1 MKKNLLRTIS
11 IFILCA
17 LVGGNA
23 LANVKSKNVHFNED
37 VSVGGTV
44 VKKGDYKVSF
54 DDQTKELTI
63 SSGKK
68 IIVKTTAS
76 LEESKA
82 KTGLVSEP
90 AYRTKLEKEGGAL
103 LLTSVYV
110 GGASAVIGDNASA
123 ATVTAQ

>member
-1 MKKNLLRTIS
+1 MKKNLLRATS

-17 LVGGNA
+17 LVGGSA
-23 LANVKSKNVHFNED
+23 LANMKTKNVHFNED
-37 VSVGGTV
+37 VSVGGTI

-68 IIVKTTAS
+68 IVAKTTAS
-76 LEESKA
+76 LEEAKV

-90 AYRTKLEKEGGAL
+90 SYRTKLEKEGGAR

-110 GGASAVIGDNASA
+110 GGANAVLGDNASTS
-123 ATVTAQ
+123 TVTAQ